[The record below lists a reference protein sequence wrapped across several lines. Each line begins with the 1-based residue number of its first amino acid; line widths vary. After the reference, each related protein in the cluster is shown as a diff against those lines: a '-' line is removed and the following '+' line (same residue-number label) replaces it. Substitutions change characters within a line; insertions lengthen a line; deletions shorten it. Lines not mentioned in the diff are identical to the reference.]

1 MSWSRTHHS
10 RHRKKMGLGKHSG
23 NTSGI
28 EARLWGLKDGLLLAR
43 HVKIENLIVEVDAL
57 IVLQSVGKSN
67 CD

>member
-10 RHRKKMGLGKHSG
+10 RHREKMGSGTHSG

-57 IVLQSVGKSN
+57 IVLQFVGKSN

>member
-1 MSWSRTHHS
+1 
-10 RHRKKMGLGKHSG
+10 MGSGTHSG

-28 EARLWGLKDGLLLAR
+28 EARLWGLKDGLLLAT